1 MLGTVGPER
10 TQRGG
15 PGRCQL
21 RPRGLPLAGANR
33 RRPPC
38 RVIERGVTQGRLGR
52 GGSPAVASERSSA
65 ADRCHHVATP
75 ATRASTAC
83 RLRGP
88 ARSRAPPDAPPSPQ
102 DAPSPPTTH
111 STTVLRTPPTAPGP
125 YPRRRMSLD
134 SEEVLDAFTL
144 VLELGGSVQTV
155 NARGETAL
163 HGAAARAPTRSSR
176 CSPSEAPVWMRPT
189 TPDIPRWRSPRVSRS
204 WCSDSSPRPQLSSVG
219 WWRVARRRPARH
231 GDTPTCRCLGRVW
244 DFSTITPLER
254 PDDLAGKEFWTDLDA
269 GIEPEPASGRAL
281 QPRRRRLA
289 ALRVYGCGSD
299 HVDEAVDGAGV
310 HEEDR
315 GSDLRVRVPRGQ
327 LRPLQHP
334 RCRAGGGEGRRR
346 SHKSRIPVRALNERQ
361 RRGPYRG
368 AAQPTWPRSS
378 DRRPQFAPSPST
390 GSILSTAPAS
400 WSVVTYSRPSG
411 PCLTSRMRWLSSV
424 SSGM

>member
-231 GDTPTCRCLGRVW
+231 GDTPTCRCLGLQHHHAVGTAGRPGREGVLDGPGRGDRARTCIW
-244 DFSTITPLER
+244 SSASAASTPTRCSTSL
-254 PDDLAGKEFWTDLDA
+254 
-269 GIEPEPASGRAL
+269 
-281 QPRRRRLA
+281 RL
-289 ALRVYGCGSD
+289 RI
-299 HVDEAVDGAGV
+299 
-310 HEEDR
+310 R
-315 GSDLRVRVPRGQ
+315 PRG
-327 LRPLQHP
+327 RG
-334 RCRAGGGEGRRR
+334 RGRRR
-346 SHKSRIPVRALNERQ
+346 CP
-361 RRGPYRG
+361 
-368 AAQPTWPRSS
+368 
-378 DRRPQFAPSPST
+378 
-390 GSILSTAPAS
+390 
-400 WSVVTYSRPSG
+400 
-411 PCLTSRMRWLSSV
+411 
-424 SSGM
+424 